1 MKLIKAGLLSALIAI
16 GVFAVAKTEATAPP
30 VTVAS
35 TTSTTSSTTT
45 STLPPVTYA
54 AQHPECVPYLNL
66 AVSVGWI
73 ESKLP
78 TLERVMWKES
88 RCQPHQHFA
97 GDPNGGSHGLTQVNG
112 FWCQPSMYHENGYLQ
127 HLQLLT
133 SCDDLYDPVV
143 NLRSALAIYEYG
155 DSWSPWGI

>member
-1 MKLIKAGLLSALIAI
+1 VKLIKAGILTALIAI
-16 GVFAVAKTEATAPP
+16 GVVSVAKTEATAPP
-30 VTVAS
+30 ITVAS
-35 TTSTTSSTTT
+35 TTTITTT
-45 STLPPVTYA
+45 TTTLPPVGYE
-54 AQHPECVPYLNL
+54 AQHPECVPYLTL
-66 AVSVGWI
+66 AVSVGWT

-88 RCQPHQHFA
+88 RCQPHQYFS
-97 GDPNGGSHGLTQVNG
+97 GDPNGGSHGLTQING
-112 FWCQPSMYHENGYLQ
+112 FWCQPSRYHENGYLQ
-127 HLQLLT
+127 HLQLLS

>member
-1 MKLIKAGLLSALIAI
+1 MKLIKAGILTALIAI
-16 GVFAVAKTEATAPP
+16 GVVSVAKTEATAPP
-30 VTVAS
+30 ITVAS
-35 TTSTTSSTTT
+35 TTTITTT
-45 STLPPVTYA
+45 TTTLPPVGYE
-54 AQHPECVPYLNL
+54 AQHPECVPYLTL
-66 AVSVGWI
+66 AIAVGWT

-88 RCQPHQHFA
+88 RCQPHQYFS
-97 GDPNGGSHGLTQVNG
+97 GDPNGGSHGLTQING
-112 FWCQPSMYHENGYLQ
+112 FWCQPSRYHENGYLQ
-127 HLQLLT
+127 HLQLLS